1 MGSARARNLTIVVA
15 AVVVVGALT
24 AVLVLRDGS
33 DEEVST
39 DATPTTDRSADAP
52 DVQSTGTTPIRPT
65 AADDLAR
72 FFEVA
77 DRLDQQIATA
87 ASMINARATA
97 SGFDID
103 QATADAVASAW
114 MGISDLEATIPAG
127 LEPDLLEAVL
137 VVTNDLVSRAAALRP
152 ASKTVGA
159 INRGDIEPCLRNGAG
174 SAARYPDDLATL
186 RERAE
191 AAPATSPVPPD
202 SRQAEELAV
211 HLASIVLGNTGC
223 DSCGGHVVTGLPAV
237 TIYDEPTFDP
247 LANSRADGTI
257 RISADVETS
266 FEAEF
271 DPATGWNIVIHAC

>member
-1 MGSARARNLTIVVA
+1 MGSTPARNLVIVVA
-15 AVVVVGALT
+15 GVVVVGALT
-24 AVLVLRDGS
+24 VILVLRDGS
-33 DEEVST
+33 DEQVST
-39 DATPTTDRSADAP
+39 DATPTTEQSAASP
-52 DVQSTGTTPIRPT
+52 DVQTTGTNQIRPT

-77 DRLDQQIATA
+77 DRLDQQIAMA
-87 ASMINARATA
+87 ASMINARATE

-114 MGISDLEATIPAG
+114 RGISDIEGTIPAG
-127 LEPDLLEAVL
+127 LEPYVLEAVL
-137 VVTNDLVSRAAALRP
+137 VASNDLVSRAAALRP
-152 ASKTVGA
+152 ASKTIGA
-159 INRGDIEPCLRNGAG
+159 INRGDIEPCLRNGAV

-191 AAPATSPVPPD
+191 TSPATSPVPPD

-211 HLASIVLGNTGC
+211 YLTAIVLLNTGC
-223 DSCGGHVVTGLPAV
+223 DSCGGYVVTGLPTI

-247 LANSRADGTI
+247 TTNSRADGTI
-257 RISADVETS
+257 RLSADVETS